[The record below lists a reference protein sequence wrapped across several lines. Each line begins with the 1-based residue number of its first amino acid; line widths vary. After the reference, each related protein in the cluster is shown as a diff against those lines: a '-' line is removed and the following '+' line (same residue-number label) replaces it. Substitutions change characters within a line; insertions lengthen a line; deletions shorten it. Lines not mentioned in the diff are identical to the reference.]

1 MGKGA
6 GYTSAQG
13 AIMVGFVNWAGT
25 PGSVAIGWLTDR
37 FDRYGLFP
45 RVFAWRYGHSGP
57 RTGCSRRSGPSRCS
71 PLLGDRS
78 FPAPMPA

>member
-25 PGSVAIGWLTDR
+25 PGSIGWLTDR
-37 FDRYGLFP
+37 FDRYG
-45 RVFAWRYGHSGP
+45 
-57 RTGCSRRSGPSRCS
+57 
-71 PLLGDRS
+71 
-78 FPAPMPA
+78 